1 MKSRKRKS
9 RLLKPLLMGESRN
22 PRGRLKRL
30 PGVSHYARFILI
42 GKSKQ
47 ATEPVARKLRDIKG
61 LKVRHFK
68 TTLVDIRDSYRA
80 AGIDP
85 DILSQFL
92 GEKDFDSTA
101 VDEGVTPFQIMVQL
115 LGTNSEEVI
124 AKVCDV
130 IDESS
135 AQLIP
140 VCIASERVNDKLRGR
155 LKSIA
160 MGIER
165 GRIIGGGFVV

>member
-1 MKSRKRKS
+1 
-9 RLLKPLLMGESRN
+9 
-22 PRGRLKRL
+22 
-30 PGVSHYARFILI
+30 
-42 GKSKQ
+42 
-47 ATEPVARKLRDIKG
+47 
-61 LKVRHFK
+61 
-68 TTLVDIRDSYRA
+68 
-80 AGIDP
+80 
-85 DILSQFL
+85 
-92 GEKDFDSTA
+92 
-101 VDEGVTPFQIMVQL
+101 MVQL